1 MQAAPASKGVLVK
14 NRLMRLA
21 KEPLVQFLLI
31 GACIYGVYGWL
42 GTPEDDAADRTII
55 VDAARIEAFIGQWK
69 RRWNRPPTRQELDG
83 VINTFVRE
91 DILYR
96 VALDMGLD
104 QDDPITR
111 RRMAQKLE
119 FLTNDIALFK
129 EPMPGELEQ
138 YFQDNRA
145 RYRDPDLITFSH
157 VFFDPDLRD
166 ESTLDDAAVVLAQLE
181 AAGDPD
187 PATLDAGDRFMLQ
200 GYFQEADEFDVRRQL
215 GSGFAEAVMPL
226 EPRRWHGPVL
236 SGYGVH
242 LVYVYEFLEA
252 PPPVFADVRQY
263 VLENWQ
269 TEQQEK
275 FNAEFFES
283 LKSRYDIVIAEP
295 PAGAVLEVSSDRMGD
310 TTSDGS
316 RGDET
321 GSAADASELNPPS

>member
-1 MQAAPASKGVLVK
+1 MENNLI
-14 NRLMRLA
+14 RLA
-21 KEPLVQFLLI
+21 KEPLLQFLLI
-31 GACIYGVYGWL
+31 GAFIYGAYAWY
-42 GTPEDDAADRTII
+42 GTPEDNAADRTII
-55 VDAARIEAFIGQWK
+55 VDAARIEAFVGQWK

-96 VALDMGLD
+96 AALEMGLD

-129 EPMPGELEQ
+129 EPAPGELEQ

-145 RYRDPDLITFSH
+145 RYRDADLITFSH

-166 ESTLDDAAVVLAQLE
+166 KSTLDDAAEVLAQLA

-187 PATLDAGDRFMLQ
+187 PATLDDGDRFMLQ
-200 GYFQEADEFDVRRQL
+200 SYFQEADELDVRRQL

-252 PPPVFADVRQY
+252 PPPVFDDVRQY

-295 PAGAVLEVSSDRMGD
+295 PVGAVLETPSDATGD
-310 TTSDGS
+310 TTSDAN
-316 RGDET
+316 RGNET
-321 GSAADASELNPPS
+321 DSATDASESNSAA